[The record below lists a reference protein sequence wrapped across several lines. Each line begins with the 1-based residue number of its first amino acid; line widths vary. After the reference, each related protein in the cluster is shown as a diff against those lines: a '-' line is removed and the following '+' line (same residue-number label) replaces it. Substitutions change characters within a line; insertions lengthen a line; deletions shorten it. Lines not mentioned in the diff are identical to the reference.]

1 MVEKNVCLLPR
12 NVLFS
17 SRHDNFSSRSEDLIR
32 AYPWGKQNL
41 INDWENIIEE
51 SEQESQQGKVL
62 ANKYGLFQKT
72 AGWFGVVAAVQR

>member
-1 MVEKNVCLLPR
+1 MPR

-17 SRHDNFSSRSEDLIR
+17 PRHDNFSSRSEDVIR
-32 AYPWGKQNL
+32 DYPWGKQNL

-51 SEQESQQGKVL
+51 SEQGKVL
-62 ANKYGLFQKT
+62 ANKYDLFQKT

>member
-1 MVEKNVCLLPR
+1 MPR
-12 NVLFS
+12 NVLYS
-17 SRHDNFSSRSEDLIR
+17 SRHDKFSSRSEDLIR